1 MAGLKT
7 IQITVKK
14 IKDKIKKKN
23 LKKTKEDTPTLLFV
37 SGIEKQAHN
46 TPKCFSIFR

>member
-1 MAGLKT
+1 MKLKKKF
-7 IQITVKK
+7 VKK
-14 IKDKIKKKN
+14 
-23 LKKTKEDTPTLLFV
+23 TEGDTSTLLLV